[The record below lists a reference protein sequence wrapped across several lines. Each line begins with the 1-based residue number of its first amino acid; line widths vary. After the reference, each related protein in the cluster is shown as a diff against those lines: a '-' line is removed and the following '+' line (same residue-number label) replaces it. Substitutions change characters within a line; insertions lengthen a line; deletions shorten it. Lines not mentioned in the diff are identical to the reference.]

1 MSGLASGRPIR
12 LGLLGTGLAAR
23 RLHWPALQRLADR
36 YTVVACH
43 DRSPDAMAAFAELTG
58 LPRDCFIDERDAL
71 LGRDDVDAI
80 LVTLPIAE
88 LPGAT
93 EAALAAG
100 KDVICEKPAGGDEE
114 QARAFVEMVRAHPER
129 RVLLAEN
136 MFYRDDLRLA
146 RRLLDAGAVGRL
158 HLVAWRFAMHWVPRP
173 GQFSSTPWRHH
184 PAYRGGALLD
194 NGVHHAARLRLLCG
208 EVRTLSGLVQRAN
221 VTIDAP
227 SDLTLNLAFES
238 GAIGS
243 YAATHTDIPLPPE
256 SNETRLYGTSGTLVL
271 SEQGPPGARKEV
283 RLYRAD
289 EPPQAHVF
297 EGADNG
303 HWGELCNFADA
314 VQHGAPILGT
324 VEQSARNLL
333 LITRGL
339 DSAERGQVLNV
350 EAPWLEEPPGVPVWK
365 PWGGG
370 DWRGGG
376 PGRYTV
382 AHGVVGD

>member
-1 MSGLASGRPIR
+1 MTGPRPAPPIR

-23 RLHWPALQRLADR
+23 KLHWPALQRLSDR
-36 YTVVACH
+36 FTVVACY
-43 DRSPDAMAAFAELTG
+43 DRSREAMAGFAELTG
-58 LPRDCFIDERDAL
+58 LAPECFVDDREAL
-71 LGRDDVDAI
+71 LARDDVDAI
-80 LVTLPIAE
+80 LVTLPIPE
-88 LPGAT
+88 LAAAT
-93 EAALAAG
+93 GDALAAG
-100 KDVICEKPAGGDEE
+100 KDVICEKPAGGDEQ
-114 QARAFVEMVRAHPER
+114 QARAFVEMVRAFPDR
-129 RVLLAEN
+129 KVLLAEN

-146 RRLLDAGAVGRL
+146 RQLLDAGAVGRL
-158 HLVAWRFAMHWVPRP
+158 HLVAWRFAMHWVPRA
-173 GQFSSTPWRHH
+173 GQFSSTPWRHR

-208 EVRTLSGLVQRAN
+208 EARTVSGLVQRAN

-227 SDLTLNLAFES
+227 SDLALNLAFES

-271 SEQGPPGARKEV
+271 SEQGPPGGRKEV

-289 EPPQAHVF
+289 EPPQTHVF

-303 HWGELCNFADA
+303 HWAEWCNFADA
-314 VQHGAPILGT
+314 LQLGAPIVGT

-333 LITRGL
+333 LVTRGM
-339 DSAERGQVLNV
+339 DSAELHRVMTLD
-350 EAPWLEEPPGVPVWK
+350 APWLEEAPGVPLWK
-365 PWGGG
+365 PSGAG
-370 DWRGGG
+370 DWRGPT

-382 AHGVVGD
+382 AHGVIGD

>member
-1 MSGLASGRPIR
+1 MSGPRPAPPIR

-23 RLHWPALQRLADR
+23 KLHWPALRRLSDR
-36 YTVVACH
+36 YTVTACH
-43 DRSPDAMAAFAELTG
+43 DRSPDAMTRFAQLTG
-58 LPRDCFIDERDAL
+58 LSPECFVSDRDAL
-71 LGRDDVDAI
+71 LTRDDVDAI
-80 LVTLPIAE
+80 LVTLPIPE
-88 LPGAT
+88 LAAAT
-93 EAALAAG
+93 GDALAAG

-114 QARAFVEMVRAHPER
+114 QARTLVETVRAYPER
-129 RVLLAEN
+129 TVLLAEN

-146 RRLLDAGAVGRL
+146 RQLVDAGAIGRL

-208 EVRTLSGLVQRAN
+208 EPRTVSGLVQRAN

-227 SDLTLNLAFES
+227 SDLALNLAFES
-238 GAIGS
+238 GTIGS

-256 SNETRLYGTSGTLVL
+256 SNQTRLYGTSGTLVL
-271 SEQGPPGARKEV
+271 SEDGPPEARKEV
-283 RLYRAD
+283 RLYRPD
-289 EPPQAHVF
+289 EPPQTHVF

-303 HWGELCNFADA
+303 HWAELCNFADA
-314 VQHGAPILGT
+314 LQYGAPIVAT

-333 LITRGL
+333 LITRGM
-339 DSAERGQVLNV
+339 DSAERDQVMTLQ
-350 EAPWLEEPPGVPVWK
+350 APWLQEAPGVPLWK
-365 PWGGG
+365 PWAAEE
-370 DWRGGG
+370 WRGPT

-382 AHGVVGD
+382 VHGLVGD